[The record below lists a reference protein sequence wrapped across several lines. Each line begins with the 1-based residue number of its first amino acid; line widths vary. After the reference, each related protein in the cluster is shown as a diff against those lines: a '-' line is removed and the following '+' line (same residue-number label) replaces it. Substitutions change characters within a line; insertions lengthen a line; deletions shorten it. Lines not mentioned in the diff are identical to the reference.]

1 MEKRIQNLLEQM
13 TLEEKASLCSGTD
26 FWHLKGIERLQIP
39 SVMVSDGP
47 HGLRKQD
54 LQADHLGINESI
66 SAVCFPPAVLQAC
79 SFDRELLAKMGEA
92 IGQEAQAQEVSIV
105 LGPAVNMKRSPL
117 CGRNFEYYSE
127 DPYLAGECGTAYVKG
142 VESQNIGTSVK
153 HFAANNQEWNR
164 MSNSSEVDERTL
176 REIYLSAFE
185 KIVKEAKAATLMCSY
200 NKINGIYASENKWLL
215 NDVLREEWGFKG
227 YVMSD
232 WGAVDDRV
240 AGLKAGLDLEM
251 PSSNG
256 YNDQLIVQ
264 AVKNHELSEEVLN
277 QACAR
282 ILKEVFRYVDHKQPG
297 TFDLE
302 KDHQLAK
309 TIAQESIVLL
319 KNEGAVLPL
328 QPTEK
333 IAFIGEFFENP
344 RYQGGG
350 SSHINASKVSSGQTV
365 LADWLKKG
373 EIQAETIA
381 YAPGFSAT
389 NDQIDTKKVQAALE
403 LAQKCEKIVVFAG
416 LPESYESEG
425 YDRKHMQLPQVQND
439 LIAKLAQF
447 HKPLIVVLHNG
458 APVELPWKEQVA
470 GIVEAYLAGQ
480 AGAEAI
486 MDILYGKVNPSG
498 KLAET
503 FPVKL
508 ADNPSYL
515 NFAEDEKTIYHEEL
529 FIGYRYYDKK
539 EMPVA
544 YPFGHGLSYTTFEY
558 SNLRLSQKKLKDT
571 DELTVWVD
579 VKNTGLLPGKEIV
592 QLYVSDQT
600 QTIKRPIKE
609 LKQFAKVSLD
619 PGETKTV
626 TMTLDKRSF
635 AYYETRLHDWYAPS
649 GKYQIFIGAS
659 SQDIRCQAELS
670 FQSSQALPLHLHL
683 NSTLG
688 ELLKDTRSQA
698 LGQKLKEQMD
708 VYFGSTPTAED
719 EETDAMGEA
728 IAQSMP
734 IRNIVMF
741 GIMTKEELLQ
751 KLAELNG

>member
-13 TLEEKASLCSGTD
+13 TLEEKASLCSGAD

-79 SFDRELLAKMGEA
+79 SFDRELLAKMGAA

-185 KIVKEAKAATLMCSY
+185 KIVKEAKPATLMCSY

-215 NDVLREEWGFKG
+215 NDVLREEWGFQG

-309 TIAQESIVLL
+309 AIAQESIVLL

-333 IAFIGEFFENP
+333 IAFIGEFFEDP

-447 HKPLIVVLHNG
+447 NKPLIVVLHNG
-458 APVELPWKEQVA
+458 APSNFR
-470 GIVEAYLAGQ
+470 
-480 AGAEAI
+480 
-486 MDILYGKVNPSG
+486 GKS
-498 KLAET
+498 K
-503 FPVKL
+503 
-508 ADNPSYL
+508 
-515 NFAEDEKTIYHEEL
+515 
-529 FIGYRYYDKK
+529 
-539 EMPVA
+539 
-544 YPFGHGLSYTTFEY
+544 
-558 SNLRLSQKKLKDT
+558 
-571 DELTVWVD
+571 
-579 VKNTGLLPGKEIV
+579 
-592 QLYVSDQT
+592 
-600 QTIKRPIKE
+600 
-609 LKQFAKVSLD
+609 
-619 PGETKTV
+619 
-626 TMTLDKRSF
+626 
-635 AYYETRLHDWYAPS
+635 
-649 GKYQIFIGAS
+649 
-659 SQDIRCQAELS
+659 
-670 FQSSQALPLHLHL
+670 
-683 NSTLG
+683 
-688 ELLKDTRSQA
+688 
-698 LGQKLKEQMD
+698 
-708 VYFGSTPTAED
+708 
-719 EETDAMGEA
+719 
-728 IAQSMP
+728 
-734 IRNIVMF
+734 
-741 GIMTKEELLQ
+741 
-751 KLAELNG
+751 